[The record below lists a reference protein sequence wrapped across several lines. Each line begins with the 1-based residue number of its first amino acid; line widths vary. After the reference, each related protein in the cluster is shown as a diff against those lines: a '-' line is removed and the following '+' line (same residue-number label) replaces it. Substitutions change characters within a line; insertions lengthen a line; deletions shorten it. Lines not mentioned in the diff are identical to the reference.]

1 MTDLPT
7 LPDTNDTALAKAF
20 DPAAIEPGWAQ
31 RWRSEPFRADASSAR
46 PPFTIVIPPPNVT
59 GNLHL
64 GHALDNTLIDTL
76 IRYKRMAG
84 FEALY
89 LPGMDHAGIST
100 QVVVERQL
108 KEEGKTRF
116 DLGREAFL
124 NRVWDWKAQSG
135 GMILEQLT
143 RLGVSADWTRERF
156 TMDEGLSKAVRAQF
170 VRLYHQGLA
179 YRGERIVNWD
189 PASQTTLSELE
200 IDREV
205 RKGKMSTLSY
215 KLEDPQTPASNG
227 DPGEIRIA
235 TVRPETIFAD
245 QAIAVHP
252 EDERFTHLVGQ
263 RARIPLTDRFIPII
277 ADEAVEREFGV
288 GALKITPAHDPTDF
302 EIGERHGLARP
313 SVIDLHGNLTSDLVP
328 SAFRGME
335 RFAAR
340 KAVVAALT
348 ESGDLI
354 EEKDHDTAIGLSERT
369 KVPVEPIVSTQWFVN
384 MKPMAAR
391 VLEGLDAG
399 EIRLTPERYGKVGRD
414 WLENIRDWNISRQ
427 LWWGHQ
433 IPAWYDEEGNV
444 YVPDPENP
452 ELDCDQDPRY
462 AHLNLRR
469 DPDVFDTWFS
479 SNLWP
484 FSTLGWPDT
493 DCEDY
498 RKFYPTQVLVTG
510 YDILFFWVARM
521 EMAGYAMT
529 GQAPF
534 ETVMLHGLYL
544 DAKGQKMSKSKGNG
558 IDPLELFGEYGVDAC
573 RFAFTSLSTGGQD
586 IRHDPRRFEQGRN
599 FANKLW
605 NAARFARLRLSEA
618 APALTGDDELTRY
631 VRSAVEQPD
640 AHGSDPMRSRDV
652 LAALRHRLDLTL
664 ADRWIISRLNAVT
677 AEATAQLDGYDIGAA
692 IRTLYAFTW
701 DEFCDWYIEAA
712 KPALAAGQL
721 GTLATLKAVL
731 EHILKLLH
739 PFIPFITSELYTH
752 LGHRRQ
758 IALHSWP
765 QADTALHDAEA
776 TRAFDALRAAVSAA
790 RSLKNELGL
799 SPQDRLGVAV
809 EGDLAATVLE
819 NARIVEG
826 IARVTLVPELEG
838 RTLSAVEQGVTVRA
852 PLEGTVDIADWLG
865 KQQKRLAELD
875 KQIKQAQGKLNNAG
889 FVARAP
895 QEVVEEERR
904 RVQDFGAQKERLE
917 AVLAQFA

>member
-7 LPDTNDTALAKAF
+7 PETNDTALAKAF
-20 DPAAIEPGWAQ
+20 DPAAIEPAWAA
-31 RWRSEPFRADASSAR
+31 RWRGEPFRADASSAR

-89 LPGMDHAGIST
+89 LPGTDHAGIST

-108 KEEGKTRF
+108 KELGQTRF

-124 NRVWDWKAQSG
+124 ERVWDWKAQSG

-215 KLEDPQTPASNG
+215 KLEDPNAPASNG
-227 DPGEIRIA
+227 EPGEIRIA

-252 EDERFTHLVGQ
+252 EDERFAHLIGQ

-277 ADEAVEREFGV
+277 ADGAVEREFGV

-328 SAFRGME
+328 EPFRGME

-384 MKPMAAR
+384 MKPMAQR

-399 EIRLTPERYGKVGRD
+399 EIRLTPERYGKVNRD

-521 EMAGYAMT
+521 QMAGYAMT
-529 GQAPF
+529 HQAPF

-544 DAKGQKMSKSKGNG
+544 DSKGQKMSKSKGNG

-605 NAARFARLRLSEA
+605 NAARFARLRLAEA
-618 APALTGDDELTRY
+618 APALTGEDELTRY

-652 LAALRHRLDLTL
+652 LAVLRHRLDLTL

-677 AEATAQLDGYDIGAA
+677 AEATARLDEYDIGAA

-739 PFIPFITSELYTH
+739 PFIPFITSELYAH

-765 QADTALHDAEA
+765 QPDTALHDAEA

-809 EGDLAATVLE
+809 EGDLAATVAE
-819 NARIVEG
+819 NARVVEG
-826 IARVTLVPELEG
+826 IARVTLVPGLSG
-838 RTLSAVEQGVTVRA
+838 RTLSAVEQGVTVCA

-875 KQIKQAQGKLNNAG
+875 KQIGQAQGKLNNAG